1 MEVETTRFGKIQVEE
16 AAVIRFEAGLIGFRN
31 HREFVLVPH
40 GSSSVIAWL
49 QSLVAPDL
57 AFPVLSAHGIVAE
70 YPDVPLGPVAERAGI
85 RGDAE
90 DLAVLAVLSAPPG
103 QPPTVNL
110 LAPLLVD
117 SRTRAGAQV
126 FLEGSRFTTQ
136 EILALPLDPKAAR
149 APAAATAP

>member
-57 AFPVLSAHGIVAE
+57 AFPVLSAHGIAVAWITYDRFGARTE
-70 YPDVPLGPVAERAGI
+70 Y
-85 RGDAE
+85 
-90 DLAVLAVLSAPPG
+90 
-103 QPPTVNL
+103 QP
-110 LAPLLVD
+110 
-117 SRTRAGAQV
+117 S
-126 FLEGSRFTTQ
+126 S
-136 EILALPLDPKAAR
+136 PLDPVFYLRRPGGHAAHLWRLFKTKREAVQYMAEYFGRDPESGDWAERLKAEDFQELVDR
-149 APAAATAP
+149 YGKKP